1 MASFLQR
8 IAKKMSLFSSDIGI
22 DLGTATVLV
31 YVKGK
36 GVVLNE
42 PSVVAVDKVSGK
54 ILAVGEEAQS
64 MLGRTPGN
72 IVAIRPLREG
82 VISDYE
88 MTERMIKEFIAKV
101 QGIHL
106 FKPNVVICVP
116 SIITEVEERAVVDA
130 GIQAGARRAYLIEE
144 PVAAAIGAQIDI
156 EKPNGNL
163 IVDIGG
169 GPTDIAV
176 LSLNGIVNKKSI
188 KVAGDTINDAIIK
201 YVRASHGVLIG
212 EKMADQIKQNVGSV
226 FFEPDEDVSATVKG
240 RNLTTGLPCSIEISR
255 SMLYDCIMKE
265 TEQIITAVKE
275 VIEKTPPEL
284 VGDIYTNGITMT
296 GGGSLLHGM
305 DKLLEKQTKIPTR
318 IAEDPVDCV
327 AIGTG
332 KSFDYLDKLV
342 DGFVVP
348 SMQRF

>member
-1 MASFLQR
+1 MP
-8 IAKKMSLFSSDIGI
+8 ISS
-22 DLGTATVLV
+22 
-31 YVKGK
+31 
-36 GVVLNE
+36 
-42 PSVVAVDKVSGK
+42 
-54 ILAVGEEAQS
+54 
-64 MLGRTPGN
+64 
-72 IVAIRPLREG
+72 
-82 VISDYE
+82 
-88 MTERMIKEFIAKV
+88 
-101 QGIHL
+101 
-106 FKPNVVICVP
+106 
-116 SIITEVEERAVVDA
+116 
-130 GIQAGARRAYLIEE
+130 GARKVYLIEE

-169 GPTDIAV
+169 GTTDIAV